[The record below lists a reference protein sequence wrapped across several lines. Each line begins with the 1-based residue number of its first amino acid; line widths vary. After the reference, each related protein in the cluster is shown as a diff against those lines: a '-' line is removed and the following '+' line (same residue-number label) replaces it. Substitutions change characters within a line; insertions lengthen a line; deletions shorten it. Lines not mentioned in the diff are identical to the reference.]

1 MNINFNLITRWIK
14 NASCIFHSSRIGPRG
29 KCVQAFSIISPSK
42 KNYSCKILRSQ
53 GSDGERRDRRRSM
66 TPTGTLEALIFV
78 RDSSDRISSIPSISS
93 TPSLSPVP
101 VSSSCSSRFYSK
113 FRVLSHPPIERMK
126 LEAKKKEEKRRGEVK
141 LFRTRNR
148 GFLE

>member
-1 MNINFNLITRWIK
+1 
-14 NASCIFHSSRIGPRG
+14 
-29 KCVQAFSIISPSK
+29 
-42 KNYSCKILRSQ
+42 
-53 GSDGERRDRRRSM
+53 M
-66 TPTGTLEALIFV
+66 TPTGTLEAFIFV

-126 LEAKKKEEKRRGEVK
+126 LEAKKKRRKKERGGEIVSNK
-141 LFRTRNR
+141 ESRILGINR
-148 GFLE
+148 SSFGH

>member
-1 MNINFNLITRWIK
+1 MPLAYSIRVESVHEE
-14 NASCIFHSSRIGPRG
+14 NASRRFLLFP
-29 KCVQAFSIISPSK
+29 PPK

-126 LEAKKKEEKRRGEVK
+126 LEAKKKEEEKRRGEMK

>member
-1 MNINFNLITRWIK
+1 MPLAYSIRVESVHEE
-14 NASCIFHSSRIGPRG
+14 NASRRFLLFLP
-29 KCVQAFSIISPSK
+29 PK

>member
-1 MNINFNLITRWIK
+1 MPLAYSIRVESVHEE
-14 NASCIFHSSRIGPRG
+14 NASRRFLLFP
-29 KCVQAFSIISPSK
+29 PPK
-42 KNYSCKILRSQ
+42 KNYSCKILRGQ

-93 TPSLSPVP
+93 TSSLSPVP

-126 LEAKKKEEKRRGEVK
+126 LEAKKKRRKKERGGEIVSNK
-141 LFRTRNR
+141 ESRILGINR
-148 GFLE
+148 SSFGH

>member
-1 MNINFNLITRWIK
+1 MPLAYSIPFESVHEE
-14 NASCIFHSSRIGPRG
+14 NASRRFLLFP
-29 KCVQAFSIISPSK
+29 PPK

-126 LEAKKKEEKRRGEVK
+126 LEAKKKKKKGEG
-141 LFRTRNR
+141 R
-148 GFLE
+148 

>member
-1 MNINFNLITRWIK
+1 MTFLCLLHIPFESTRK
-14 NASCIFHSSRIGPRG
+14 MRPGVFYYFPP
-29 KCVQAFSIISPSK
+29 QE

-53 GSDGERRDRRRSM
+53 GSDGERRNRRRSM

-93 TPSLSPVP
+93 TPFLSLSPVP

-113 FRVLSHPPIERMK
+113 FRVLSHPPIEGERMK
-126 LEAKKKEEKRRGEVK
+126 LEVKKGGRRRWNCFEQGIEKSWNK
-141 LFRTRNR
+141 
-148 GFLE
+148 

>member
-1 MNINFNLITRWIK
+1 MPLAYSIRVESVHEENT
-14 NASCIFHSSRIGPRG
+14 SRRFLLFP
-29 KCVQAFSIISPSK
+29 PPK

-126 LEAKKKEEKRRGEVK
+126 LEAKKKRRKKERGGEIVSNK
-141 LFRTRNR
+141 ESRILGINR
-148 GFLE
+148 SSFGH

>member
-1 MNINFNLITRWIK
+1 MPLAYSIRVESVHEE
-14 NASCIFHSSRIGPRG
+14 NASRRFLLFP
-29 KCVQAFSIISPSK
+29 PPK

>member
-1 MNINFNLITRWIK
+1 MPLAYSIRVESVHEE
-14 NASCIFHSSRIGPRG
+14 NASRRFLLFP
-29 KCVQAFSIISPSK
+29 PPK

-126 LEAKKKEEKRRGEVK
+126 LEAKKKRRKKERGGEIVSNK
-141 LFRTRNR
+141 ESRILGINR
-148 GFLE
+148 SSFGH

>member
-1 MNINFNLITRWIK
+1 MPLAYSIRVESVHEE
-14 NASCIFHSSRIGPRG
+14 NASRRFLLFP
-29 KCVQAFSIISPSK
+29 PPK
-42 KNYSCKILRSQ
+42 KNYSCKILRNQ

-126 LEAKKKEEKRRGEVK
+126 LEAKKKRRKKERGGEIVSNK
-141 LFRTRNR
+141 ESRILGINR
-148 GFLE
+148 SSFGH